1 MDVRLNRMKSGHI
14 VDLQIHTENTVW
26 KIDEMPDGQIEITM
40 ISGSL
45 TDTNEIVP
53 RFGNRI
59 KLKKGIQE

>member
-14 VDLQIHTENTVW
+14 VDLQIHIENTVW

-45 TDTNEIVP
+45 TDTIEIVP